1 MSPFFEWC
9 VGQIQKGDNMRY
21 TDEDIEY
28 ANLILTDRE
37 NLDDAEVDEWM
48 KDPKHIKILKEF
60 AAAYQS
66 RMNMSFDKDK
76 SKEFARL
83 EESIYAKKS
92 RRMTLRWSVAASI
105 VLLIGLYVGRAIDE
119 WRNLDEERLIARV
132 ERAVPGVK
140 AELILGTG
148 ERVVLT
154 RQGALIEGMQETGIL
169 NDSLNGL
176 NYANARVQE
185 KDEKIEPVFN
195 TLRIPVGG
203 YYRLTLADG
212 TKVWLNSKTELR
224 YPVTFNGEE
233 RKVFLTG
240 EAYFEVT
247 HDEGHPFIVSTDNMN
262 VKVYG
267 TEFNVNTYQKGVI
280 QTTLV
285 NGKVGIRVNSTG
297 KEVILKPNQMA
308 EFEEQSGTVQVK
320 DVDPYAYIAWRNGEF
335 VFERETIEEIMER
348 LSRWYDVKVF
358 YTNESVKQKRFT
370 GVIDRYDDIEQV
382 LRLIEGPATLRFEVK
397 GNTVTVQAAGNIK

>member
-1 MSPFFEWC
+1 
-9 VGQIQKGDNMRY
+9 MRY
-21 TDEDIEY
+21 CDEDIEF
-28 ANLILTDRE
+28 AGQILTNRE
-37 NLDDAEVDEWM
+37 ELDDAAVELWM
-48 KDPKHIKILKEF
+48 KDKEHVRLLDEL
-60 AAAYQS
+60 ATMRERLAVE
-66 RMNMSFDKDK
+66 
-76 SKEFARL
+76 EFGHLEMEELARL
-83 EESIYAKKS
+83 KQSAVDRKG
-92 RRMTLRWSVAASI
+92 RWMTLRWSVAASI
-105 VLLIGLYVGRAIDE
+105 VLIAALFIGRTVDE

-154 RQGALIEGMQETGIL
+154 RQGALIEGMQDTGIL

>member
-1 MSPFFEWC
+1 
-9 VGQIQKGDNMRY
+9 
-21 TDEDIEY
+21 
-28 ANLILTDRE
+28 
-37 NLDDAEVDEWM
+37 
-48 KDPKHIKILKEF
+48 
-60 AAAYQS
+60 
-66 RMNMSFDKDK
+66 
-76 SKEFARL
+76 
-83 EESIYAKKS
+83 
-92 RRMTLRWSVAASI
+92 
-105 VLLIGLYVGRAIDE
+105 
-119 WRNLDEERLIARV
+119 
-132 ERAVPGVK
+132 
-140 AELILGTG
+140 
-148 ERVVLT
+148 
-154 RQGALIEGMQETGIL
+154 MQETGIL

-397 GNTVTVQAAGNIK
+397 GNTVTVQVAGNIK